1 MYIETLQLENES
13 LHLELM
19 RREHSKRSIL
29 SIKAQEFRPRFRFSI
44 KAKEFVP
51 VSKTVRNILKDELD
65 EGLKKKWKIFSDELK
80 PEMKEKRKELEQ
92 LIMDPLN
99 KLIVDPLSVNAK
111 VFVPANCQ
119 YRYF

>member
-1 MYIETLQLENES
+1 MVIETVPLENES

-19 RREHSKRSIL
+19 RREHKKRSSL

-65 EGLKKKWKIFSDELK
+65 EGLKKRWKIFSDELK

-111 VFVPANCQ
+111 VFVPDSCL
-119 YRYF
+119 YRLF